1 MHKAADELREAF
13 RTLIRLHAKHGTI
26 KVSMLSAHGGQ
37 RLISAPGREAHSF
50 ILVLCLQ
57 LQEDEDFE
65 PAELWK
71 LGPRDLS
78 FWIASNFRENPQHQQ
93 VLLQARTIRPVQQYV
108 GMESATNGVSKLLP
122 VMAC

>member
-26 KVSMLSAHGGQ
+26 KVTGCCKTVMSPENSTESAC
-37 RLISAPGREAHSF
+37 
-50 ILVLCLQ
+50 VLCCPSDGAAATRAQ
-57 LQEDEDFE
+57 LNEDEDYE

-93 VLLQARTIRPVQQYV
+93 VLLQVGGWQQAPFLHAINAPLR
-108 GMESATNGVSKLLP
+108 SAQS
-122 VMAC
+122 C